1 MIPTV
6 SPIVI
11 DTAMAEWF
19 RLNTDPFKFCIA
31 QIEAHRQSNP
41 HLLASI
47 DDLLGQVYIVN
58 EVDSV
63 PSDVREVNR
72 ARAFAVILLVLK
84 MVGAQLEVDELY
96 KIYNS

>member
-6 SPIVI
+6 NPIVI
-11 DTAMAEWF
+11 DTAIAEWF
-19 RLNTDPFKFCIA
+19 RLNTDPFNFCIS
-31 QIEAHRQSNP
+31 QIEAHRHTNP
-41 HLLASI
+41 HLLAAI
-47 DDLLGQVYIVN
+47 DDLLGQVYVTN
-58 EVDSV
+58 ETDSV
-63 PSDVREVNR
+63 PPEIREVNR